1 MIKEPLFHV
10 KQWLLFTES
19 VKSIAQTSKLS
30 ERFPNNPDKPA
41 YFTVLT
47 YNEISRF
54 IYSSGG
60 FNPPTLCDVIIT
72 ASSISERLAC
82 RLHFLPIHSKHPF
95 KALYLKRDRI
105 EILFLHIAT
114 IKHVSRETKIL
125 NLLYSSLTIQIVLA
139 FSEFRRIECSRKRYV
154 T

>member
-1 MIKEPLFHV
+1 MDTGKRFQSFAIQYNKVNMIKEPLFHV
-10 KQWLLFTES
+10 KQWLFFTES

-30 ERFPNNPDKPA
+30 ERFSNNPYKPA

-54 IYSSGG
+54 IYSIGG
-60 FNPPTLCDVIIT
+60 FNPPTLCGVIIT
-72 ASSISERLAC
+72 ASSISERFSC

-95 KALYLKRDRI
+95 EALYLKRDRI

-114 IKHVSRETKIL
+114 IKHVSRETTALKSKYL
-125 NLLYSSLTIQIVLA
+125 
-139 FSEFRRIECSRKRYV
+139 
-154 T
+154 

>member
-1 MIKEPLFHV
+1 MIKEP
-10 KQWLLFTES
+10 
-19 VKSIAQTSKLS
+19 VKSITQTSKLS
-30 ERFPNNPDKPA
+30 ERFSNNPYKPA

-54 IYSSGG
+54 IYSIGG

-82 RLHFLPIHSKHPF
+82 QLHFPPIHSKHPF
-95 KALYLKRDRI
+95 EALYLKRDCI